1 MPQSF
6 TKDPDAIL
14 DYRVDWAVWLAGDT
28 IATST
33 WSADTGI
40 TIDSDTNTTTIAT
53 VWISGGVAGEQY
65 QVTNHIITAMGR
77 EDDRTI
83 RIRVSER

>member
-1 MPQSF
+1 MPQSHS
-6 TKDPDAIL
+6 KDPDAVL
-14 DYRVDWAVWLAGDT
+14 DYMVDWTNWLAGDT

-40 TIDSDTNTTTIAT
+40 TIDSNTNTTTVAT
-53 VWISGGVAGEQY
+53 VWLSGGVAGEQY

-83 RIRVSER
+83 RIRLSER